1 MAEDNPENA
10 YTPIPGLRVE
20 VMAELQ
26 STPIAVYEVRTDKD
40 GRPLSTIEVDS
51 ASDIVISS
59 LDEQIAKF
67 AASGP
72 ASEFAAPLAPAIVA
86 TPMIEPAGVCRT
98 QIEGTPVVQFKYSN
112 ANDAGTNT
120 LVPITGLDP
129 ELYRTPETVDDDLL
143 LNSIRSSDGE
153 IIADTSYRAPAP
165 NETSQLFASGE
176 NQFVVPYD
184 TSAGPLTW
192 SFIGSETVVDGS
204 TALCKDEGV
213 IRCEVLPSQL
223 VEQLVVELRNSVSNT
238 LKAAARWMRIGKS
251 PYLHTGAQAI
261 RRIRSEAAG
270 LTGAYICP
278 QGAALPSSCRVT
290 KFPIDELARIHAS
303 IFSKPSPVRPK
314 VFAALAKSYNTR
326 YRRFLNRTFPREIVI
341 CNK

>member
-1 MAEDNPENA
+1 
-10 YTPIPGLRVE
+10 
-20 VMAELQ
+20 
-26 STPIAVYEVRTDKD
+26 
-40 GRPLSTIEVDS
+40 
-51 ASDIVISS
+51 
-59 LDEQIAKF
+59 
-67 AASGP
+67 
-72 ASEFAAPLAPAIVA
+72 
-86 TPMIEPAGVCRT
+86 
-98 QIEGTPVVQFKYSN
+98 VQFKYSN

-192 SFIGSETVVDGS
+192 SFIGSETV
-204 TALCKDEGV
+204 
-213 IRCEVLPSQL
+213 